1 MSTGNED
8 HVISLEQAREQ
19 VRRWRDGK
27 TGRPGDPVCELFSRN
42 VLDKILAQPGCAG
55 LRIYHGRNEKGQHTV
70 VLVGTDA
77 DGGDL
82 ADGTIAEKGQP
93 CPPYCGERS
102 ILAE

>member
-1 MSTGNED
+1 MSPGNED

-27 TGRPGDPVCELFSRN
+27 TARAGDPVCELFSRN
-42 VLDKILAQPGCAG
+42 VLDKILAQSGCAG

-77 DGGDL
+77 DGAEL
-82 ADGTIAEKGQP
+82 LDGAIAEQGKP
-93 CPPYCGERS
+93 CPPFCSTGS
-102 ILAE
+102 SLGS